1 MGPGGAVTA
10 VTGQSVCP
18 CAHTMSRQPQWRHGS
33 TQWSRVDTR
42 PGRPVRWAA
51 RAGGGSGD
59 QRGSSHCRG
68 LHVCR
73 ACLGCH
79 HGSCGGG
86 PCISCQPR
94 AGLPLGALGH
104 RGSDRGDDEL
114 LVLLSDAG
122 GDAVA
127 DLRASVAKVN
137 DNPIRSEAGLV
148 SATLSCGAVRWQARD
163 TLLSAVA
170 RARTCHRAKA
180 RGVGT
185 IEVEVP

>member
-10 VTGQSVCP
+10 VTGQSMCS

-33 TQWSRVDTR
+33 TQWSRVVTR
-42 PGRPVRWAA
+42 PGRPDRWAA
-51 RAGGGSGD
+51 R
-59 QRGSSHCRG
+59 
-68 LHVCR
+68 
-73 ACLGCH
+73 
-79 HGSCGGG
+79 
-86 PCISCQPR
+86 
-94 AGLPLGALGH
+94 
-104 RGSDRGDDEL
+104 
-114 LVLLSDAG
+114 AG

-148 SATLSCGAVRWQARD
+148 SATLSCGAVSWQARD